1 MAHRAGKASSKLG
14 RSSNPKYLGVKLFD
28 GQKVSP
34 GNIIV
39 RQRGT
44 KIVPGKN
51 TKRGRDDTIF
61 AMKQGI
67 IKFKTFRKKLFS
79 GGTRIAK
86 MVNVV

>member
-28 GQKVSP
+28 GQKVRI

-44 KIVPGKN
+44 KIVPGRN
-51 TKRGRDDTIF
+51 TKKGCDDTIF
-61 AMKQGI
+61 AMKEGI
-67 IKFKTFRKKLFS
+67 IKFKTFRKKLFT
-79 GGTRIAK
+79 GRYRIAK
-86 MVNVV
+86 MINVI